1 MDLECPHCHRVTW
14 AAIPAEGVAVY
25 SGGGVYLP
33 GWRCGGC
40 GYSPDD
46 DDRIEPGGGGRAL

>member
-25 SGGGVYLP
+25 SGGGAYLP

-46 DDRIEPGGGGRAL
+46 DDRIEPGGGG